1 MLDQYEDEYRAHA
14 SDTLAKLET
23 AESASHRDDRH
34 APTAAAA
41 CSLDAAKEVMEL
53 LEMEC
58 GALPKAQRTAL
69 SARVRSY
76 RSELGDLGRRLKALQ
91 RVDARAASAASADS
105 IREDLFSGANDQASE
120 RSRMLATNDRLA
132 AGTDQLRQAHAATID
147 MEERGASI
155 MGDLARQRDTLMRT
169 RGTLGAAREGLDA
182 SRRILQQMGRRA
194 STNKLMLR
202 AIAGTVLLLLLF
214 LLWPASQAATS
225 APPPPT
231 SLAVHPKAARH
242 GRQ

>member
-155 MGDLARQRDTLMRT
+155 MGGRKASERLNGRGVEEHPAKPVSGRGREHARPPLP
-169 RGTLGAAREGLDA
+169 LGG
-182 SRRILQQMGRRA
+182 
-194 STNKLMLR
+194 
-202 AIAGTVLLLLLF
+202 
-214 LLWPASQAATS
+214 
-225 APPPPT
+225 
-231 SLAVHPKAARH
+231 
-242 GRQ
+242 